1 MSIAA
6 WLISLLLISTA
17 FFHISHA
24 QSIREDST
32 FLQEAQM
39 HAIDLYTKNMGTQSH
54 LFNGSEHIVYN
65 SIAKEHPYYQADWSD
80 GIVFYDGELYES
92 IPLLYD
98 LSTDKLIIEN
108 ANGRPLQLI
117 SEKIKYFILDGHT
130 HVYLPEDKIIKGF
143 YDLLYNGEIKIYARR
158 KKTLQ
163 KNISGTELEIKFKE
177 TVRYYLSKNEN
188 YILIRNKKDVL
199 SALLDQKTELKRF
212 VRENHLRFKSNLE
225 VALTRMAQFYDQI
238 SKEP

>member
-1 MSIAA
+1 MAA
-6 WLISLLLISTA
+6 WLTSILLISTA
-17 FFHISHA
+17 FFHITLA

-32 FLQEAQM
+32 FLQEAQV
-39 HAIDLYTKNMGTQSH
+39 HAIDLYTRNMGEQSH
-54 LFNGSEHIVYN
+54 LYNGSEYIEYY
-65 SIAKEHPYYQADWSD
+65 SIAGEHPYYEADWSD
-80 GIVFYDGELYES
+80 GVVFYDGEQYEHT
-92 IPLLYD
+92 PLLFD
-98 LSTDKLIIEN
+98 LSIDKLITEN
-108 ANGRPLQLI
+108 SNGRPLQLI

-177 TVRYYLSKNEN
+177 TVRYYICKNEN
-188 YILIRNKKDVL
+188 YILIRNKKDAF

-212 VRENHLRFKSNLE
+212 VRENRLRFKPNLE

-238 SKEP
+238 SKQP